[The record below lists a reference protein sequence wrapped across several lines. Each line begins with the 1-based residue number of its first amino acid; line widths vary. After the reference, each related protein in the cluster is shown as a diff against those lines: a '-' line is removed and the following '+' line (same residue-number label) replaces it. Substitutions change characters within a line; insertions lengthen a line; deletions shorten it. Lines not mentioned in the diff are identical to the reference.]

1 MHLVLLI
8 GSKSSDQPQAIP
20 DFDSV
25 QDVGE
30 AVRIIP
36 SSSAIFQDG
45 DLLKKRQNN
54 PNETK
59 YETCQSQSTHQ
70 LN

>member
-1 MHLVLLI
+1 MHLVRLI
-8 GSKSSDQPQAIP
+8 ESKSSDQPQAFP

-30 AVRIIP
+30 AVRNIP

-45 DLLKKRQNN
+45 DLLKKPQIN
-54 PNETK
+54 PN
-59 YETCQSQSTHQ
+59 QSK
-70 LN
+70 